1 MRWARPL
8 HDALYVDNS
17 IRSVCN
23 PLPQGGIGVYEASSR
38 GSPLALGSSAW
49 DTGEVKMLVV
59 DITAVDAAGQRLGRY
74 KVSERRRDGSLVLLP
89 ETVEEV
95 IEESADRPL
104 NGDEFLDALDR
115 LSAASSQQI
124 A

>member
-1 MRWARPL
+1 
-8 HDALYVDNS
+8 
-17 IRSVCN
+17 
-23 PLPQGGIGVYEASSR
+23 
-38 GSPLALGSSAW
+38 
-49 DTGEVKMLVV
+49 MLVV
-59 DITAVDAAGQRLGRY
+59 DITAIDAAGQRLGRY

-124 A
+124 D